1 MHLYRFYDPL
11 AYEAERCVI
20 FIAANN
26 VEALNAYVCRYF
38 PSCYKINLSKDFH
51 RDDVIRMDV
60 SLKQL
65 ADGKVI
71 FSPLF
76 AIDRSSLVMEK

>member
-1 MHLYRFYDPL
+1 MHLYRFYNPL

-26 VEALNAYVCRYF
+26 VEALNAYVGHYF
-38 PSCYKINLSKDFH
+38 PGCYRVNLSKDFH
-51 RDDVIRMDV
+51 RENIIRMDV

-65 ADGKVI
+65 SDGKVI

-76 AIDRSSLVMEK
+76 AIDIN